1 MFGFEQQDQRR
12 YPVIGGV
19 VVLSR
24 DAEVIREAAI
34 ALEVDKEERR
44 QAKREEQVLRRWEAI
59 VRAALSREKLREK
72 YGH

>member
-1 MFGFEQQDQRR
+1 M
-12 YPVIGGV
+12 IGGV